1 MEKIGYIL
9 LGIVAVVWIFA
20 VIYGMIV
27 AVPWGII
34 GLIGIVGIGF
44 LFIRVLADRLSS
56 KEDDYYQK
64 NVKQ

>member
-1 MEKIGYIL
+1 MEKIGYVL
-9 LGIVAVVWIFA
+9 LGIVAVIWIFA

-44 LFIRVLADRLSS
+44 LFIKVLSDRLSS
-56 KEDDYYQK
+56 KEDNYYEK
-64 NVKQ
+64 NVNQ

>member
-1 MEKIGYIL
+1 MEKIGYVL

>member
-1 MEKIGYIL
+1 MEKIGYSL
-9 LGIVAVVWIFA
+9 LGIVALVWIFA

-44 LFIRVLADRLSS
+44 MFIKVLSDRLSS
-56 KEDDYYQK
+56 KEDDYYEK
-64 NVKQ
+64 NVNQ